1 MKLVAFQVA
10 DGAPRSGVLLDGDKV
25 VDLRAASMERRGELP
40 AIFVSVLSIIEGGSN
55 ALDRVRET
63 IQGIEQ
69 IAPDAVLERS
79 RLKSWAPRWW
89 ISGSGTVGNGCGLEH
104 LRFLKSGDVVE
115 PEVAGYRGLT

>member
-79 RLKSWAPRWW
+79 RLKSWAPRW
-89 ISGSGTVGNGCGLEH
+89 
-104 LRFLKSGDVVE
+104 
-115 PEVAGYRGLT
+115 